1 MTRNRTLRR
10 LLRHRG
16 VQAGAAIVLLWVL
29 LALLSWP
36 LGGWD
41 PATFDPDQGLD
52 YQRQPPTWLRD
63 GRLAP
68 GVEPRRFLCGTDD
81 LGRDVFALIL
91 YGARYSL
98 VIGLV
103 AVSISLALGVPIGL
117 LAGYFGGRLDGLL
130 MRMLDVLMA
139 FPTILLAICV
149 VTALG
154 QSLPNLMIAVG
165 IVGVPPVA
173 RQLRASVLV
182 VRELEYVVAAR
193 ALGYSHARVLFLHV
207 LPNCL
212 APVIVLGTLG
222 TATAILETAGL
233 GFVGLGAEPGTP
245 EWGLLIA
252 ENRNL
257 ITSAPWTVLA
267 PGAAIVLLVLGLNLL
282 GDGLRDVLDP
292 RLQGRT

>member
-1 MTRNRTLRR
+1 VSRTLRR
-10 LLRHRG
+10 LVRHRG
-16 VQAGAAIVLLWVL
+16 VQVGSAIVLLWVL

-41 PATFDPDQGLD
+41 PDAFDPDQGLD
-52 YQRQPPTWLRD
+52 YQRVAPTWLRAA
-63 GRLAP
+63 RLSP
-68 GVEPRRFLCGTDD
+68 GVEPRTFLCGTDD
-81 LGRDVFALIL
+81 LGRDVFGLVL

-117 LAGYFGGRLDGLL
+117 LGGYFGGRLDGLL
-130 MRMLDVLMA
+130 MRGLDVLMA
-139 FPTILLAICV
+139 VPTILLAICV

-154 QSLPNLMIAVG
+154 QSLPNLMLAVG

-173 RQLRASVLV
+173 RQLRAQVLV
-182 VRELEYVVAAR
+182 VRELEYVQAAR
-193 ALGYSHARVLFLHV
+193 ALGFSHARVLLAHV

-233 GFVGLGAEPGTP
+233 GFVGLGAQPGTP

-257 ITSAPWTVLA
+257 VSSAPWTVLA

-292 RLQGRT
+292 KLGARR

>member
-1 MTRNRTLRR
+1 MSRAGRR
-10 LLRHRG
+10 LVRHRG
-16 VQAGAAIVLLWVL
+16 VQVGSAIVLLWVL
-29 LALLSWP
+29 LALLSGP

-41 PATFDPDQGLD
+41 PDAFDPDAGLD
-52 YQRQPPTWLRD
+52 YQRVPPSWLRAAD
-63 GRLAP
+63 LPEDVAP
-68 GVEPRRFLCGTDD
+68 RTFLCGSDD
-81 LGRDVFALIL
+81 LGRDVFGLVL

-103 AVSISLALGVPIGL
+103 AVTISLLLGVPLGL
-117 LAGYFGGRLDGLL
+117 AAGYFGGWLDGLV
-130 MRMLDVLMA
+130 MRCLDVLMA

-149 VTALG
+149 VAALG

-165 IVGVPPVA
+165 LVGVPPIA
-173 RQLRASVLV
+173 RQVRAQVLV
-182 VRELEYVVAAR
+182 VRELEYVQAAR
-193 ALGYSHARVLFLHV
+193 ALGFSHARVLFRHV

-212 APVIVLGTLG
+212 GPVIVLGTLG
-222 TATAILETAGL
+222 TASAILETAGL
-233 GFVGLGAEPGTP
+233 GFVGLGAQPGTP

-257 ITSAPWTVLA
+257 VSTAPWTVLT

-292 RLQGRT
+292 RLGR